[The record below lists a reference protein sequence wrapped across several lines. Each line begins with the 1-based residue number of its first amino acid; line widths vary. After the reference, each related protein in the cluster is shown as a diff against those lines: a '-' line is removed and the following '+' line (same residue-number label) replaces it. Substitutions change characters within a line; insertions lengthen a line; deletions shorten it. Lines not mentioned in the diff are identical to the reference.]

1 MAEKAIDNEGI
12 KESGKS
18 MMEAAA
24 TEENINETN
33 IVERHLDVE
42 VKRQEDV
49 EPQSEMSKGVQE
61 SIGANQ
67 MAPSQVC

>member
-24 TEENINETN
+24 TEENINETD

-49 EPQSEMSKGVQE
+49 EPQSEISKGVQE
-61 SIGANQ
+61 SSWANQ

>member
-18 MMEAAA
+18 MMQAAA
-24 TEENINETN
+24 AEENINETN